1 MADNNTTNTTLVQ
14 TNIRG
19 ENKADGYFAATFQ
32 NAYYKIH
39 IHYMEQDYQRH
50 KSDNDFKPSD
60 IHTVIVPLKDDAPK
74 ITCVPSDDKA
84 HAIFIEAGLLCPT
97 IFESEI
103 DGYME
108 SLKAAKETIRQLKGI
123 IRRYFGEDMV

>member
-1 MADNNTTNTTLVQ
+1 MADDDMPNWVLIQ
-14 TNIRG
+14 TKVRG
-19 ENKADGYFAATFQ
+19 ADKPDGYFAATFQ

-60 IHTVIVPLKDDAPK
+60 IHVAVLPLKDNIPQ
-74 ITCVPSDDKA
+74 ITCVLSDDKA
-84 HAIFIEAGLLCPT
+84 HAISIDAGLLCSV

-103 DGYME
+103 DSYME

-123 IRRYFGEDMV
+123 IRRYFGENTI

>member
-1 MADNNTTNTTLVQ
+1 MLVQ

-19 ENKADGYFAATFQ
+19 TDKPDGYFAATFQ

-50 KSDNDFKPSD
+50 KSDNGFKPSD
-60 IHTVIVPLKDDAPK
+60 IHIAILPLKDDAPK
-74 ITCVPSDDKA
+74 ITCVLSSDKA
-84 HAIFIEAGLLCPT
+84 HAITIDTNLLCPT

-108 SLKAAKETIRQLKGI
+108 SLKAAKQTIRQLKGI
-123 IRRYFGEDMV
+123 IRRYFGEDMI